1 MGKYIAKRLGYMVV
15 VALILSLLMF
25 LVYTMIPYDRAVVE
39 VDSYKASLK
48 NNPNAGELYE
58 KKLAEKRHELGTDQN
73 VFIRYLG
80 WVGVAPINGKYQ
92 GILQGDFGW
101 SYKYSRPAYDVLKA
115 PMKNTIFINIFA
127 TILGLGITIP
137 LGIFRAGHRAAVRFF
152 GAGQR
157 IDDANKLAEEEA
169 GDDDTDSDGERPAEG
184 GCFLLHIQQHDDER
198 EEHHNGPGVY
208 KDLENAQEV
217 GSQPDHDG
225 GGGSKGKSHHHGGGD
240 GVAHEDDHQGQDHGQ
255 GPENVKKYVAGKDVH
270 NVREMECSGVICIGS
285 TC

>member
-1 MGKYIAKRLGYMVV
+1 MMTPIATEKG
-15 VALILSLLMF
+15 LL
-25 LVYTMIPYDRAVVE
+25 
-39 VDSYKASLK
+39 K
-48 NNPNAGELYE
+48 
-58 KKLAEKRHELGTDQN
+58 
-73 VFIRYLG
+73 
-80 WVGVAPINGKYQ
+80 
-92 GILQGDFGW
+92 
-101 SYKYSRPAYDVLKA
+101 
-115 PMKNTIFINIFA
+115 
-127 TILGLGITIP
+127 
-137 LGIFRAGHRAAVRFF
+137 
-152 GAGQR
+152 
-157 IDDANKLAEEEA
+157 
-169 GDDDTDSDGERPAEG
+169 G

>member
-1 MGKYIAKRLGYMVV
+1 MAVVRSSLFSGRAAAQHDDADGSHQQGQAGDDQAPVVFVKQGTAQQGGVREFSVVYLRTDGGAFRIEVGGRLGGEGGENDGRGAV
-15 VALILSLLMF
+15 VAKAAGGSSHSGFGGGCVLL
-25 LVYTMIPYDRAVVE
+25 P
-39 VDSYKASLK
+39 
-48 NNPNAGELYE
+48 
-58 KKLAEKRHELGTDQN
+58 
-73 VFIRYLG
+73 
-80 WVGVAPINGKYQ
+80 
-92 GILQGDFGW
+92 DFQIV
-101 SYKYSRPAYDVLKA
+101 P
-115 PMKNTIFINIFA
+115 
-127 TILGLGITIP
+127 GL
-137 LGIFRAGHRAAVRFF
+137 FCAGHRTAVRFF

-255 GPENVKKYVAGKDVH
+255 GPENVKKYVAGKNVH